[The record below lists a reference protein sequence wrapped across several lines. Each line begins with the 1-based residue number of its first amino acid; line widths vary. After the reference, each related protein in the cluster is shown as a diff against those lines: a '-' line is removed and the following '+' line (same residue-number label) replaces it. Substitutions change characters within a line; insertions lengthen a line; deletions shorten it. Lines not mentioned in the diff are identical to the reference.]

1 MSLSNHQKAKKEKDK
16 WDASEWAP
24 IIHDRAFLSWIVKVP
39 SEEEQSRAR
48 QISAQQM
55 NKLEELW
62 KDNPDATV
70 DDLLRG
76 NVSTDEVVQVALRYQ
91 DAYHYQSVFGP
102 LILREADYDKKTK
115 ESQTQNSIANLRWDT
130 GILFSNIQKKLFI
143 GGTILDCIIWSLVDT
158 HL

>member
-1 MSLSNHQKAKKEKDK
+1 M
-16 WDASEWAP
+16 
-24 IIHDRAFLSWIVKVP
+24 SWIVKVP

-130 GILFSNIQKKLFI
+130 GLFSNIK
-143 GGTILDCIIWSLVDT
+143 IIIRIF
-158 HL
+158 

>member
-1 MSLSNHQKAKKEKDK
+1 M
-16 WDASEWAP
+16 
-24 IIHDRAFLSWIVKVP
+24 SWIVKVP

-130 GILFSNIQKKLFI
+130 GMFSNIGTTKLQCEPQAIKLRMKGIPVNSFEF
-143 GGTILDCIIWSLVDT
+143 
-158 HL
+158 